1 MNKNDFGYEQV
12 EKEEHYNKVQDVFN
26 NVANE
31 YDLMNDFMS
40 FGLHR
45 NCKKEFV
52 DLIESMMKRD
62 AKIKDSGT
70 FLPGH
75 GGILDRIDSYIFT
88 PSVIYYII
96 IILKYFN

>member
-45 NCKKEFV
+45 NWKKEFV
-52 DLIESMMKRD
+52 DLIEINDEKET
-62 AKIKDSGT
+62 K
-70 FLPGH
+70 
-75 GGILDRIDSYIFT
+75 ILDLAGGTGDIAKR
-88 PSVIYYII
+88 
-96 IILKYFN
+96 ILKITPTLQ

>member
-12 EKEEHYNKVQDVFN
+12 EKGEHYNKVQDVFN

-45 NCKKEFV
+45 NW
-52 DLIESMMKRD
+52 
-62 AKIKDSGT
+62 
-70 FLPGH
+70 
-75 GGILDRIDSYIFT
+75 
-88 PSVIYYII
+88 
-96 IILKYFN
+96 